1 MTAVQRIGIVAVS
14 FSLAALAGCSNI
26 TMLRTAEL
34 RAVKASVDSLD
45 TRLGAQLAEFQQK
58 QSELLRVIR
67 ADMELR
73 FGELGRRI
81 EALEMSISESQSKLS
96 KIDQKTQEIRERW
109 EERAKADSL
118 MQTNSNLEV
127 EKLFQ
132 VAFGDFTAGRH
143 DLAIGGFTD
152 ILTRFPDSPMADE
165 ASYWIAECQYV
176 KKDYEN
182 AEKGYIEYIKNR
194 PQGVKICAALYKL
207 GFTYEKMKKG
217 KSQRMV
223 WEKLIGQ
230 CPDSEEAR
238 AASAALR

>member
-118 MQTNSNLEV
+118 MQTYSKLEV
-127 EKLFQ
+127 
-132 VAFGDFTAGRH
+132 
-143 DLAIGGFTD
+143 
-152 ILTRFPDSPMADE
+152 
-165 ASYWIAECQYV
+165 
-176 KKDYEN
+176 
-182 AEKGYIEYIKNR
+182 
-194 PQGVKICAALYKL
+194 
-207 GFTYEKMKKG
+207 
-217 KSQRMV
+217 
-223 WEKLIGQ
+223 
-230 CPDSEEAR
+230 
-238 AASAALR
+238 